1 MYQSDVRTMHHVIT
15 FASPYYTMLRYI
27 MLCAVTYIDLV
38 KRMVTLTSTS
48 LSLINY
54 RYDDQATAAAKVL
67 KILTI
72 IMVVGRAL
80 TMDCKFL
87 SSSSYWPSWGGHW
100 SACIAIP
107 AWLTNTGLYNIQ
119 LTTHTLHWNNHYANG
134 QRLWWNPEN
143 LVWRKASHLKQLFQK
158 ISKHQQNQELLFSAP
173 QVLIVHI

>member
-100 SACIAIP
+100 S
-107 AWLTNTGLYNIQ
+107 LVSLYSYTSVVDEHRTVQ
-119 LTTHTLHWNNHYANG
+119 HTTY
-134 QRLWWNPEN
+134 NPYT
-143 LVWRKASHLKQLFQK
+143 ALKQSLCQWSAVMVEPRK
-158 ISKHQQNQELLFSAP
+158 PGMEEGFSSEAAFP
-173 QVLIVHI
+173 KNI